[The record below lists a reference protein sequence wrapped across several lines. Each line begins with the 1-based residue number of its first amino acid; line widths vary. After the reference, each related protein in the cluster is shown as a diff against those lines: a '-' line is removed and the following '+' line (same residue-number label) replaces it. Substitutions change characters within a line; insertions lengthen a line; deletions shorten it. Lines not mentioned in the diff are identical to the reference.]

1 MPWFLDASLAF
12 AWYSLAFA
20 RRAAMASCAD
30 DPDPPAGGASS
41 GEALAITLV
50 HAGFRTLS
58 DDARCRGEASARAAG
73 DVCGHATII
82 VTACDCLA
90 RLDAFDAPAGGRLC
104 AATGEDVPCQ
114 LGERSQLAF
123 VAWQITLG
131 HVSRIPPAEL
141 HFPKRD
147 ARARANS
154 SFVRPTAAERRLVMH
169 PAPPEDI
176 LPSRKGTRNPL
187 VLVGAAATAGVLTA
201 GFVAFKAGNANLS
214 QTMMKARVFAQGATI
229 ALMVGTSGAVVM
241 PSFTGSK

>member
-58 DDARCRGEASARAAG
+58 DDARGRGEASARAAG
-73 DVCGHATII
+73 DACGHATII

-104 AATGEDVPCQ
+104 AATGEGMRCQ

-123 VAWQITLG
+123 VAWQISLG

-147 ARARANS
+147 ATS
-154 SFVRPTAAERRLVMH
+154 ESQFFVRETDCRRATPCHAPCAARGY
-169 PAPPEDI
+169 PPVAQ
-176 LPSRKGTRNPL
+176 RTRNPL
-187 VLVGAAATAGVLTA
+187 VLVGAAAATGVLTA
-201 GFVAFKAGNANLS
+201 GFVAFKAGN
-214 QTMMKARVFAQGATI
+214 GAC
-229 ALMVGTSGAVVM
+229 LRL
-241 PSFTGSK
+241 